1 MFVARL
7 GMASESFVFAR
18 QDNGQP
24 LISPRRRDGL
34 QAAGRNNGISFSA

>member
-1 MFVARL
+1 MFPSPRL
-7 GMASESFVFAR
+7 GMASASFVFAR

-24 LISPRRRDGL
+24 LISPRRDGL